1 MNCQVHPSTLGYIL
15 RIARDPSGVV
25 YLSFPFPLSN
35 YCSSLSADAHMDTIM
50 VQNDVLDTARD
61 EGIALGLEKGRAE
74 GIASV
79 ARNLVASGMDMDM
92 ICSVTK
98 LSKEAI
104 EAIRKEMN

>member
-50 VQNDVLDTARD
+50 VQNDVLDTAWDVGRA
-61 EGIALGLEKGRAE
+61 EGRAE

-79 ARNLVASGMDMDM
+79 ARNLVASGMDTDM

-98 LSKEAI
+98 LSKEAV
-104 EAIRKEMN
+104 EAIRKEMD

>member
-61 EGIALGLEKGRAE
+61 EGRAE

-79 ARNLVASGMDMDM
+79 ARNLVASGMYIDM

-98 LSKEAI
+98 LSKDAV
-104 EAIRKEMN
+104 EAIRKEMD